1 MSTIMSS
8 ASGYGEPASSALLSD
23 SFRQICIS
31 IEGPGIAQYPG
42 VFPQWDNSPGLQ
54 HKGDH
59 TIKFLVCVSIVLYTQ
74 RRSAIAALILGL
86 MIGNIIL
93 YHDGRLEK
101 KQILMDLG
109 IVWGFFVCVLLYEAQ
124 ITALIQRVSAIGEAV
139 SGRSG
144 NWKENLATISTDIFL
159 GRGMVLLLCGRS
171 ADFLKTGTGKL
182 L

>member
-1 MSTIMSS
+1 MWNLKANAQLLRI
-8 ASGYGEPASSALLSD
+8 PAKHL
-23 SFRQICIS
+23 FTRHNNK
-31 IEGPGIAQYPG
+31 PG
-42 VFPQWDNSPGLQ
+42 
-54 HKGDH
+54 
-59 TIKFLVCVSIVLYTQ
+59 
-74 RRSAIAALILGL
+74 R
-86 MIGNIIL
+86 IGNIIL